1 MLSGIRQVTHTEG
14 GQDWWGLWSPP
25 PKRLLLP
32 PAACYHMGSG
42 QIAWGKWEIW
52 NLSAISHFRKMLHA
66 SSLTMKSLLHNI
78 MYAELFLAF
87 VSPASFKLFLY
98 ACLTKEG
105 GLRLS
110 GTPLSGA
117 LNLLLSPWTHDV
129 WFIQLCYD
137 ALPPLFF
144 WMLSDLRLS

>member
-14 GQDWWGLWSPP
+14 GQDWRGLWSP
-25 PKRLLLP
+25 PKRLLLR
-32 PAACYHMGSG
+32 PAVCYHVGSG

-52 NLSAISHFRKMLHA
+52 NLSAISHLKKMLHA

-78 MYAELFLAF
+78 MYAELFLTL
-87 VSPASFKLFLY
+87 VSPGSFKLSLY

-110 GTPLSGA
+110 GAPLSGT
-117 LNLLLSPWTHDV
+117 LKLSLSPWTHD
-129 WFIQLCYD
+129 
-137 ALPPLFF
+137 A
-144 WMLSDLRLS
+144 